1 MEVME
6 KITAVIITQ
15 DEERNIGRCLESLH
29 GVADEVVVV
38 DSGSTDGT
46 EAICRAAGV
55 RFVHHDWAGYSEQK
69 NYANSLATHQWLLSM
84 DADEALSPELRD
96 SLLRLKE
103 RELNSATVYSVNRLN
118 NYCGQWIR
126 HCGWYPDARVRLWH
140 KGVAQW
146 DGLVHEE
153 LHYTVHVKH
162 AKLKGDLLHYSFYSF
177 EDYAQRQVRYASLA
191 ASKAHDAGKKTS
203 VLGVWLRPGWTFFRN
218 YILKGGFLDGQA
230 GYVVCRMSAFYT
242 FMKYAQLRESNHSSA
257 NVR

>member
-1 MEVME
+1 ME

-15 DEERNIGRCLESLH
+15 DEERNIGRCIESLR

-55 RFVHHDWAGYSEQK
+55 RFEHHDWAGYSEQK
-69 NYANSLATHQWLLSM
+69 NYANSLANHPWILSI
-84 DADEALSPELRD
+84 DADEALSQELRD

-103 RELNSATVYSVNRLN
+103 QGLDSGTVYSVNRLN

-140 KGVAQW
+140 KDVALW

-153 LHYTVHVKH
+153 LRYTMPIRQ

-177 EDYAQRQVRYASLA
+177 EDYARRQVHYAALA
-191 ASKAHDAGKKTS
+191 AHKAKEAGKKTS
-203 VLGVWLRPGWTFFRN
+203 ALGVWLRPGWTFFRN
-218 YILKGGFLDGQA
+218 YILKGGFLDGHV
-230 GYVVCRMSAFYT
+230 GYVICRMSAFYT
-242 FMKYAQLRESNHSSA
+242 FLKYAQLREGNHSPA
-257 NVR
+257 NVQ